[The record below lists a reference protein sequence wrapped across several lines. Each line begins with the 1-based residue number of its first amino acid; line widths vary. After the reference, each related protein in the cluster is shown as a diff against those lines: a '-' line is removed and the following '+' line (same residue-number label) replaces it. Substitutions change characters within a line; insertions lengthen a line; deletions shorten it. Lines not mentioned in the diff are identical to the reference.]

1 VDDPTFSLRFLV
13 NDSPFAGREGKFVT
27 GQQLKER
34 LKKELEVNVGLKIDF
49 SSAEY
54 MEVSGRG
61 ELHIAVLLENMRRE
75 GYEIQVSQPQVITK
89 EIDGV
94 KQEPFEEVTVDVPTE
109 MSGAIIEKLGKR
121 KAQMLDMQNEGKRTK
136 IIFEIPTR
144 GLLGYRGQFVVDT
157 KGDGIMCSRVIG
169 FKPWTGEIQKRE
181 TGSMISSE
189 TGKALGYSLANL
201 QERGALYIE
210 ASTEVYQG
218 QVIGNTARG
227 DEMTVNPTKGKQLTN
242 VRAAGS
248 DDAIQLIPPVK
259 LNIERGIETMA
270 EDEYLEITPQSIRLR
285 KKHLSETDRKKAK
298 R

>member
-1 VDDPTFSLRFLV
+1 
-13 NDSPFAGREGKFVT
+13 
-27 GQQLKER
+27 
-34 LKKELEVNVGLKIDF
+34 
-49 SSAEY
+49 
-54 MEVSGRG
+54 
-61 ELHIAVLLENMRRE
+61 
-75 GYEIQVSQPQVITK
+75 
-89 EIDGV
+89 
-94 KQEPFEEVTVDVPTE
+94 
-109 MSGAIIEKLGKR
+109 
-121 KAQMLDMQNEGKRTK
+121 
-136 IIFEIPTR
+136 
-144 GLLGYRGQFVVDT
+144 
-157 KGDGIMCSRVIG
+157 MCSRVIG

-189 TGKALGYSLANL
+189 TGKALGYSPANL

>member
-1 VDDPTFSLRFLV
+1 
-13 NDSPFAGREGKFVT
+13 
-27 GQQLKER
+27 
-34 LKKELEVNVGLKIDF
+34 
-49 SSAEY
+49 
-54 MEVSGRG
+54 
-61 ELHIAVLLENMRRE
+61 
-75 GYEIQVSQPQVITK
+75 
-89 EIDGV
+89 
-94 KQEPFEEVTVDVPTE
+94 
-109 MSGAIIEKLGKR
+109 
-121 KAQMLDMQNEGKRTK
+121 
-136 IIFEIPTR
+136 
-144 GLLGYRGQFVVDT
+144 
-157 KGDGIMCSRVIG
+157 
-169 FKPWTGEIQKRE
+169 
-181 TGSMISSE
+181 
-189 TGKALGYSLANL
+189 
-201 QERGALYIE
+201 LYIE